1 MIHKAY
7 MPVYSDPDFSC
18 GTDGTDG
25 PTEGSTRGPRGPKNQ
40 IRTHNANE
48 QMGQPGAMSE
58 GRSQRRL
65 NFADESREVRFSLN
79 ILIHFD
85 IEQYVKT
92 ASITVY
98 HRWI

>member
-1 MIHKAY
+1 MRHN
-7 MPVYSDPDFSC
+7 MPPPPL
-18 GTDGTDG
+18 GQIGL
-25 PTEGSTRGPRGPKNQ
+25 TRKNQ

-48 QMGQPGAMSE
+48 QMGQAGAMSE
-58 GRSQRRL
+58 GRFQRRL

-85 IEQYVKT
+85 IERYVKT
-92 ASITVY
+92 ACITVY